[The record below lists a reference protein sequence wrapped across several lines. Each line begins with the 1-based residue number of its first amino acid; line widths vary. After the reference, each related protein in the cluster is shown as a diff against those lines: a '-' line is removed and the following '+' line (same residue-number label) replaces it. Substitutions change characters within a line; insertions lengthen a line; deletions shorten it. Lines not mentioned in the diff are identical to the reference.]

1 MQSFKSSYC
10 FEILTTDDVYYVF
23 ATIMSLTDTTITI
36 DLWCPENQL
45 LNKRFETPKVDGI
58 GDWLQQF
65 IRNMMTENDI
75 VGVLKYFE

>member
-10 FEILTTDDVYYVF
+10 FEILTTDEVYYVF

-36 DLWCPENQL
+36 DLWCPENRL
-45 LNKRFETPKVDGI
+45 LNKRFTAPKVDGI
-58 GDWLQQF
+58 GDWLQHF